1 MSKHRPPAADRPSSQ
16 GDSVPYTAEA
26 FQNEFLALGATEVNA
41 IITVTSTGETGG
53 APAGAAGRGAEAT
66 EIIIVD
72 CSGSMTAEG
81 RMPAARQAAK
91 AAVNCID
98 DGVRFAIIAGV
109 GTAQQLFPGPGRLA
123 VASPETRAEALVA
136 IDRLQAGGGTAIG
149 AWLNLAAQLFA
160 QRPGDIAHAILLTD
174 GENGEHAGYLERVL
188 ESIAGRFQCD
198 CRGVGTSWQV
208 SELRKIATAMLGT
221 VDIVAKPAG
230 LTAAFEEM
238 MTSAMGKTS
247 ADVQLKVWTPVNS
260 AVRFVKQVEPTVV
273 DLTGKRT
280 DDGPRAGRY
289 PTGSWG
295 SESRDYHV
303 CIEVAPGGA
312 GDEMLAAR
320 VSVVEGDDVL
330 SQCLVRAVWTDDV
343 ALSTRINR
351 QVAHYTGQ
359 AELAQVIQEGLE
371 ARKAGDDTTATM
383 KFGRA
388 AQLAASSG
396 NTATSQLLATVV
408 DIEDAATGTVR
419 LRRKVDA
426 ADEMALDTRST
437 KTVRVG
443 RAQ

>member
-1 MSKHRPPAADRPSSQ
+1 M
-16 GDSVPYTAEA
+16 PYTAEA

-41 IITVTSTGETGG
+41 IVTVASS
-53 APAGAAGRGAEAT
+53 GAEGGRRTAGAT

-72 CSGSMTAEG
+72 CSGSMQAEG
-81 RMPAARQAAK
+81 RMVAARQAAK

-109 GTAQQLFPGPGRLA
+109 STAQQLFPAPGQLA
-123 VASPETRAEALVA
+123 VATPETRAQAVSA
-136 IDRLQAGGGTAIG
+136 IDRLQANGGTAMG
-149 AWLNLAAQLFA
+149 AWLKLAGQLFA
-160 QRPGDIAHAILLTD
+160 QRPGDITHAILLTD
-174 GENGEHAGYLERVL
+174 GENGEYKGYLEAVL
-188 ESIAGRFQCD
+188 QEIGGTFTCD
-198 CRGVGTSWQV
+198 CRGVGTNWTV

-221 VDIVAKPAG
+221 VDIVARPQDLAE
-230 LTAAFEEM
+230 AFEQM
-238 MTSAMGKTS
+238 MTAAMGKTS

-260 AVRFVKQVEPTVV
+260 TVRFVKQVEPQVA
-273 DLTGKRT
+273 DLTGKRVE
-280 DDGPRAGRY
+280 DGPRAGRY
-289 PTGSWG
+289 PLGSWG

-303 CIEVAPGGA
+303 CVDVTPGAA

-320 VSVVEGDDVL
+320 VSVVEGDTVL
-330 SQCLVRAVWTDDV
+330 AQTLVRAVWTEDS

-359 AELAQVIQEGLE
+359 AELADAIQAGIE
-371 ARKAGDDTTATM
+371 ARKAGDDRTATL

-388 AQLAASSG
+388 AQLAHESG
-396 NTATSQLLATVV
+396 NKATEELLATVV

-419 LRRKVDA
+419 LRRKVEA

-443 RAQ
+443 RSS

>member
-1 MSKHRPPAADRPSSQ
+1 M
-16 GDSVPYTAEA
+16 PYTAEA

-41 IITVTSTGETGG
+41 IVTVASS
-53 APAGAAGRGAEAT
+53 GAEGGRRTAGAT

-72 CSGSMTAEG
+72 CSGSMMAEG
-81 RMPAARQAAK
+81 RMAAARQAAK

-109 GTAQQLFPGPGRLA
+109 STAQQLFPAPGELA
-123 VASPETRAEALVA
+123 VAAPDTRARAVSA
-136 IDRLQAGGGTAIG
+136 IDRLQANGGTAIG
-149 AWLNLAAQLFA
+149 AWLKLAGQLFA
-160 QRPGDIAHAILLTD
+160 QRPGDISHAILLTD
-174 GENGEHAGYLERVL
+174 GENGEYQGYLENVL
-188 ESIAGRFQCD
+188 QQIGGSFTCD
-198 CRGVGTSWQV
+198 CRGVGTNWTV
-208 SELRKIATAMLGT
+208 SELRKVAAAMLGT
-221 VDIVAKPAG
+221 VDIVARPQDLAE
-230 LTAAFEEM
+230 AFEQM
-238 MTSAMGKTS
+238 MTAAMGKTS

-260 AVRFVKQVEPTVV
+260 TVRFVKQVEPQVA
-273 DLTGKRT
+273 DLTGKRVA
-280 DDGPRAGRY
+280 DGPRAGRY
-289 PTGSWG
+289 PLGSWG

-303 CIEVAPGGA
+303 CIDVTAGAA

-320 VSVVEGDDVL
+320 VSVVEGDDVHA
-330 SQCLVRAVWTDDV
+330 QTLVRAVWTEDS

-359 AELAQVIQEGLE
+359 AELADAIQEGIE
-371 ARKAGDDTTATM
+371 ARKAGDDRTATL

-388 AQLAASSG
+388 AQLAHESG
-396 NTATSQLLATVV
+396 NKATEELLATVV

-443 RAQ
+443 RSS

>member
-1 MSKHRPPAADRPSSQ
+1 MA
-16 GDSVPYTAEA
+16 YTAEA

-41 IITVTSTGETGG
+41 IVTVTSS
-53 APAGAAGRGAEAT
+53 GAEGGRRTAGAT

-72 CSGSMTAEG
+72 CSGSMQAEG
-81 RMPAARQAAK
+81 RMVAARQAAK

-109 GTAQQLFPGPGRLA
+109 STAQQLFPAPGQLA
-123 VASPETRAEALVA
+123 VATPEIRAQAVGA
-136 IDRLQAGGGTAIG
+136 IDRLQANGGTAMG
-149 AWLNLAAQLFA
+149 AWLKLAHQLFA
-160 QRPGDIAHAILLTD
+160 QRPGDIQHAILLTD
-174 GENGEHAGYLERVL
+174 GENGEYRGYLENVL
-188 ESIAGRFQCD
+188 QEIGGSFTCD
-198 CRGVGTSWQV
+198 CRGIGTSWQV
-208 SELRKIATAMLGT
+208 SELRKIATAMLGS
-221 VDIVAKPAG
+221 VDIVARPQDLA
-230 LTAAFEEM
+230 AAFEQM
-238 MTSAMGKTS
+238 MTAAMGKTS

-260 AVRFVKQVEPTVV
+260 TVRFVKQVEPQVT

-280 DDGPRAGRY
+280 EDGPRAGRY
-289 PTGSWG
+289 PLGAWG

-303 CIEVAPGGA
+303 CIDVTAGAA

-320 VSVVEGDDVL
+320 VSVVEGETVHA
-330 SQCLVRAVWTDDV
+330 QCLVRAVWTDDA

-359 AELAQVIQEGLE
+359 AELADAIQAGIE
-371 ARKAGDDTTATM
+371 ARKAGDDRTATL

-388 AQLAASSG
+388 AQLAHESG
-396 NTATSQLLATVV
+396 NKATEELLATVV
-408 DIEDAATGTVR
+408 EIEDAATGTVR

>member
-1 MSKHRPPAADRPSSQ
+1 M
-16 GDSVPYTAEA
+16 PYTAEA

-41 IITVTSTGETGG
+41 IVTVASS
-53 APAGAAGRGAEAT
+53 GAEGGRRTAGAT

-72 CSGSMTAEG
+72 CSGSMMAEG
-81 RMPAARQAAK
+81 RMAAARQAAK

-109 GTAQQLFPGPGRLA
+109 STAQQLFPAPGELA
-123 VASPETRAEALVA
+123 VATPESRARAVGA
-136 IDRLQAGGGTAIG
+136 IDRLQANGGTAIG
-149 AWLNLAAQLFA
+149 AWLRLAGQLFA

-174 GENGEHAGYLERVL
+174 GENGEYQGYLESVL
-188 ESIAGRFQCD
+188 AEIGGSFTCD
-198 CRGVGTSWQV
+198 CRGVGTNWTV
-208 SELRKIATAMLGT
+208 SELRKVAAAMLGT
-221 VDIVAKPAG
+221 VDIVARPQD
-230 LTAAFEEM
+230 LTVAFEQM
-238 MTSAMGKTS
+238 MTAAMGKTA

-260 AVRFVKQVEPTVV
+260 TVRFVKQVEPQVA
-273 DLTGKRT
+273 DLTGKRVA
-280 DDGPRAGRY
+280 DGPRAGRY
-289 PTGSWG
+289 PLGSWG

-303 CIEVAPGGA
+303 CVDVTAGAA

-320 VSVVEGDDVL
+320 VSVVEGDVVHA
-330 SQCLVRAVWTDDV
+330 QTLVRAVWTEDS

-359 AELAQVIQEGLE
+359 AELAEAIQQGIE
-371 ARKAGDDTTATM
+371 ARKAGDDRTATL

-388 AQLAASSG
+388 AQLAHESG
-396 NTATSQLLATVV
+396 NKATEELLATVV